1 MPRDENTDLGATQYE
16 VELESNHVVQKYVL
30 LIGFLFTGC
39 VDVLPIA
46 GCIVGILP
54 IAGCIVGILPI
65 AGRIVGIL
73 PIAGRIVGI
82 LPITGCIVDIFP
94 IGSHTILATMKM
106 IGGTNGVSFLLY
118 IRHAA
123 VLATLHSCGEEQ
135 SRKEGT
141 RSNDRKVLI
150 RNIQSTQKGGND

>member
-54 IAGCIVGILPI
+54 IAG
-65 AGRIVGIL
+65 RIVGIL
-73 PIAGRIVGI
+73 PIAGR
-82 LPITGCIVDIFP
+82 IVDIFP